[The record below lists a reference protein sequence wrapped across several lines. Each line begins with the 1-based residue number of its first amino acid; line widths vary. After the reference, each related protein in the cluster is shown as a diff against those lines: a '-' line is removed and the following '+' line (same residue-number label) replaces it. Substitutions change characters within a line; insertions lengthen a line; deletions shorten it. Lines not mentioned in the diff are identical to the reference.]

1 MSTPDSNVECG
12 TCGRREMA
20 NFARCLRAG
29 WPMCCGY
36 TMKLLHTFANIE
48 HAVAETIADQ
58 VRGAR
63 HLMQMPGD
71 KS

>member
-1 MSTPDSNVECG
+1 MSARDSNVEC
-12 TCGRREMA
+12 TSCGRKALA
-20 NFARCLRAG
+20 NFAHCIRTG

-36 TMKLLHTFANIE
+36 TMKLLHTFANVE

-63 HLMQMPGD
+63 HRLQLPGD